1 MNDAEQDAKPLV
13 RSSDHGENPLSALGS
28 VRTAGQMLHAAR
40 KASGMSIEEL
50 SARVKVPVSR
60 LIALEEDRLESWPD
74 PNVVRAVAAT
84 VCRQVQLDPVLVLG
98 LLPKARQTALVPPSA
113 DTAVSFYDRSVL
125 NLRGTSGI
133 AGTLPK
139 RVALAVGLAALVLAV
154 LVFGSQLQ
162 SQWSR
167 WVDRVSE
174 DQATPAETSVQDP
187 VMPPDAGPTDT
198 RSSSAVGDAAAE
210 APSLSGAVGLPQSIQ
225 ARGDSDGA
233 SRPSPAAPQA
243 AVLPRPLVSFKATGA
258 SWIEVTDAK
267 GDLLLRRTLASGDV
281 ASASGEVPLF
291 VVVGRADHT
300 EVEVRG
306 QPLKL
311 EPSSTGN
318 VARFKVQ

>member
-13 RSSDHGENPLSALGS
+13 RSSDQGENPFSALGS

-139 RVALAVGLAALVLAV
+139 RVALAVGLAALVLVV

-174 DQATPAETSVQDP
+174 DQATPAPYSAQDP

-210 APSLSGAVGLPQSIQ
+210 APSLSGAAGLPQSIQ
-225 ARGDSDGA
+225 AKGDSGGA
-233 SRPSPAAPQA
+233 SRPSPAAPEA
-243 AVLPRPLVSFKATGA
+243 AVLPRPLLSFKATGA

>member
-13 RSSDHGENPLSALGS
+13 RSSDQGENPLSAHGS
-28 VRTAGQMLHAAR
+28 VRTAGQLLHTAR
-40 KASGMSIEEL
+40 KASGISLEEL

-84 VCRQVQLDPVLVLG
+84 VCRQVQLDPALVLG
-98 LLPKARQTALVPPSA
+98 LMPKARQTALVPPSA

-125 NLRGTSGI
+125 NLRGTSGS

-139 RVALAVGLAALVLAV
+139 RVALAVVLPALVLAV

-162 SQWSR
+162 SEWSR
-167 WVDRVSE
+167 LLDQVSG
-174 DQATPAETSVQDP
+174 DQSRPAAVSPPDP

-198 RSSSAVGDAAAE
+198 RSSSTLADAAAKLPLGDTAAGL
-210 APSLSGAVGLPQSIQ
+210 APSIQ
-225 ARGDSDGA
+225 AKGDSDGA
-233 SRPSPAAPQA
+233 SRPSPAAPEA

-267 GDLLLRRTLASGDV
+267 GALLLRRTLASGDV